1 MRPFKHDGIS
11 FNYRDIGNGL
21 PFVFQHGLGGDVNQ
35 PCDLLSPPAG
45 IRLIAFDCR
54 GHGETEP
61 LGPEDKIAIASFADD
76 LAALLDH
83 LKIERAVLG
92 GISMGAA
99 VSVNFALRRPER
111 VLGLVQ
117 SRPAWL
123 AGPNH
128 DNARFFNYV
137 AHLLREHG
145 ASRGRE
151 IFCKSEI
158 YREVFAE
165 SPDVASSLAGQFDN
179 EHAVKRSIRLE
190 RIPLDAPYQHLDE
203 LSAVRVPTIV
213 LANREDPIHP
223 FQYGETISQQ
233 IPAAE
238 FHELTPK
245 SINVDQHA
253 EDVQRFITEFL
264 GKHFA

>member
-1 MRPFKHDGIS
+1 MRSFKHDGIS
-11 FNYRDIGNGL
+11 FNYRDIGEGL

-35 PCDLLSPPAG
+35 PCDLLQPPAG
-45 IRLIAFDCR
+45 IRLLACDCR
-54 GHGETEP
+54 AHGKTEP
-61 LGPEDKIAIASFADD
+61 LGPTDKIAIASFADD
-76 LAALLDH
+76 LAALLDY
-83 LKIERAVLG
+83 LEIERAVVG

-99 VSVNFALRRPER
+99 VSVNFTLRRPAR

-128 DNARFFNYV
+128 DNVRFFTYV
-137 AHLLREHG
+137 AQLLREHG
-145 ASRGRE
+145 PSRGRE
-151 IFCKSEI
+151 IFCESEI
-158 YREVFAE
+158 YREVLDDSAD
-165 SPDVASSLAGQFDN
+165 SASSLAGQFDN
-179 EHAVKRSIRLE
+179 EHAVKRSVRLE
-190 RIPLDAPYQHLDE
+190 RIPLDAPYQHLDQ

-223 FQYGETISQQ
+223 FQYGEIMSQK
-233 IPAAE
+233 IPRAE
-238 FHELTPK
+238 FRELTSK

-253 EDVQRFITEFL
+253 EEVQRFITEFL